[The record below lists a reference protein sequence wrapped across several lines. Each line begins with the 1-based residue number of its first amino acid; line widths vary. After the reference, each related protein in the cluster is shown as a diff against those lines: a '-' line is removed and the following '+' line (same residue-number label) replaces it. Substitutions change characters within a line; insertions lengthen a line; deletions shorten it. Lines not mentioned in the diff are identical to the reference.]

1 MLMIRGRRI
10 QQVLTLVTGVI
21 FLNMSFFLAEISA
34 LKLDK
39 NQEMVENIAKLIAGA
54 ASEEEKDIFGGE
66 SEDAKWSKEVDL
78 LTEIKNHANH
88 SNLLTVDQ
96 LHWVTDSA
104 KPTTS
109 IQKILGP
116 PPKI

>member
-1 MLMIRGRRI
+1 MLMIRSKRL

-21 FLNMSFFLAEISA
+21 FLNMSFFLAEVSA

-39 NQEMVENIAKLIAGA
+39 NKQMVENIAKLIAGA

-78 LTEIKNHANH
+78 LTEIKNHAH
-88 SNLLTVDQ
+88 QSSHLSLGQ
-96 LHWVTDSA
+96 HQWITDSN
-104 KPTTS
+104 KPTTGN
-109 IQKILGP
+109 QKILGP